1 MENTASQHDAS
12 DLTMLTPIT
21 HSWELYKKMGTT
33 KIPDWLLKGP
43 DTNETIFP
51 LLARADS
58 RRNGSEWEDTKLQ
71 APLSAHSQVG
81 CDCKLCG
88 VMIMTAG
95 ESLC

>member
-1 MENTASQHDAS
+1 MENTASQHDANDANTNYS
-12 DLTMLTPIT
+12 QLSYIR
-21 HSWELYKKMGTT
+21 KFGTT
-33 KIPDWLLKGP
+33 KIPDWLLKGL